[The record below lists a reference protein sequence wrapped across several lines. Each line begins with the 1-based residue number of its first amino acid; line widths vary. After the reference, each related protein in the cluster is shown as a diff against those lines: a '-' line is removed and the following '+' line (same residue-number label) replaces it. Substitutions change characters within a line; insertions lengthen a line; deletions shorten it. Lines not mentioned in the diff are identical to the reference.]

1 MDKQR
6 KGDITYH
13 TFCHSRFLQSQSLR
27 MILPISLRIPEQQPP
42 IAVCIAIFMVFTH
55 LRIIR
60 MEQEDIQLLV
70 KWFEQNKDHKLN
82 FVEKEA
88 IKMAVRKA
96 STVGDLLETA
106 LGLLKKA

>member
-1 MDKQR
+1 
-6 KGDITYH
+6 
-13 TFCHSRFLQSQSLR
+13 
-27 MILPISLRIPEQQPP
+27 
-42 IAVCIAIFMVFTH
+42 
-55 LRIIR
+55 

-82 FVEKEA
+82 FVEQEA
-88 IKMAVRKA
+88 IKRAARKA